1 MKYVYIWKYVYIRKC
16 ICKCKYS
23 GMILV
28 YLLRNKGEI
37 FIWCKIVLYSYGEI
51 RNIYFDIW
59 YCFGYVL
66 VI

>member
-1 MKYVYIWKYVYIRKC
+1 MFIYGSMVYIRKC

-28 YLLRNKGEI
+28 YLLRNKNKGEI
-37 FIWCKIVLYSYGEI
+37 FIGCKIVLYSYGEI